1 MRTHYPLCVLIETHV
16 LPSKYIE
23 RRNGN
28 GATSKGQ
35 IARTGG
41 RIGPSRRAGRTG
53 KTTIIQCGR
62 RRFDIIS
69 NQFLALEE
77 QFEACLD
84 ELQEAK
90 PAQCIE
96 NMGQMI

>member
-1 MRTHYPLCVLIETHV
+1 MGQHPKDRLLELGAELALLGEHV
-16 LPSKYIE
+16 EL
-23 RRNGN
+23 
-28 GATSKGQ
+28 
-35 IARTGG
+35 ARLQLY
-41 RIGPSRRAGRTG
+41 SVVDAGYSLSSPEALEAN
-53 KTTIIQCGR
+53 

-96 NMGQMI
+96 NMGQMT

>member
-1 MRTHYPLCVLIETHV
+1 M
-16 LPSKYIE
+16 
-23 RRNGN
+23 
-28 GATSKGQ
+28 GQ
-35 IARTGG
+35 HPKDRLLELARLQLY
-41 RIGPSRRAGRTG
+41 SVVDAGYSLSSPEALEAN
-53 KTTIIQCGR
+53 

>member
-1 MRTHYPLCVLIETHV
+1 MGQHPKDRLLK
-16 LPSKYIE
+16 L
-23 RRNGN
+23 
-28 GATSKGQ
+28 GAELALLGEQ
-35 IARTGG
+35 VELARLQLYSVVDAEYSLSS
-41 RIGPSRRAGRTG
+41 PEALEAN
-53 KTTIIQCGR
+53 